1 MAHEASAMH
10 QEIDYNL
17 KSEKRDHVRIK
28 NKGKH
33 KIIHIS
39 EAPERLSIL
48 NKLWSHSSDDL
59 CSFQSYLKIIKVW
72 EILAY
77 N

>member
-48 NKLWSHSSDDL
+48 NKLW
-59 CSFQSYLKIIKVW
+59 
-72 EILAY
+72 
-77 N
+77 